1 LLVDASRSSK
11 TGATAEN
18 VTTIGAILRELDG
31 ASKRSEK
38 TQAGHG
44 GKTEEKQGNTLE
56 NSIKKSWSLP
66 AD

>member
-1 LLVDASRSSK
+1 M
-11 TGATAEN
+11 GAAAEN
-18 VTTIGAILRELDG
+18 VTTSGELDG

-38 TQAGHG
+38 TQAGH

-56 NSIKKSWSLP
+56 NSIKKSWSLT